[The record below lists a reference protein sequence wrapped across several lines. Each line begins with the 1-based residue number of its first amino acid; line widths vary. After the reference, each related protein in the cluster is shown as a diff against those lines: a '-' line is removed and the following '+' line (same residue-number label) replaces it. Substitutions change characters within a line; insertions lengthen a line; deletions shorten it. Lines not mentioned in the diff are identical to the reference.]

1 MEKNDKILKIK
12 NTKYTLKQSPHYE
25 EQKDEIDILTN
36 ILPDRLTIESED
48 PNYVL
53 NIIVKSSVE
62 NPEKE
67 YRLKIYLNY
76 FYPEKSPR
84 FEFYEIND
92 FLQEKRKK
100 EAISRLNK
108 VLEENIGLTTLFQ
121 LYEAAIEF
129 ADEEE
134 ERRAK
139 IIQEYKNQLG
149 KVHFPLSQMKIYKQF
164 DNIHVTDIAIMK
176 NNNLILA
183 SCENKFSPYL
193 RVIDDVYENKIFE
206 MNLLNNSDNN
216 KYQFE
221 IKKMFLYEI
230 SNTEDELYL
239 LCSDKNIRKYKITYL
254 KTKLKKTGLN
264 FTIEFISNNYY
275 FDFYDMLLLTNYK
288 CFAFL
293 TKEEIIFWKHNDNF
307 SINGEYIINQIKNKK
322 NYIEIF
328 YINENLFALTSSK
341 NSEIILLHF
350 VDNYLKK
357 YRWGKKIKISCS
369 KTKNYLVKIDEKNL
383 LFGNNNL
390 RELTIIYMPTGEIVT
405 KYECNILS
413 AIFKINESIY
423 ICSNKSI
430 EEIDFKKVY
439 LCDIENNNKT
449 IFNSVSLIKP
459 IKKGY
464 YVFSNSS
471 SFMICK

>member
-149 KVHFPLSQMKIYKQF
+149 KVHFPLNQMKIYKQF
-164 DNIHVTDIAIMK
+164 DNIYVTDIIIMK
-176 NNNLILA
+176 NNCLILA

-193 RVIDDVYENKIFE
+193 RVIDDVYE
-206 MNLLNNSDNN
+206 
-216 KYQFE
+216 
-221 IKKMFLYEI
+221 IKFL
-230 SNTEDELYL
+230 
-239 LCSDKNIRKYKITYL
+239 K
-254 KTKLKKTGLN
+254 
-264 FTIEFISNNYY
+264 
-275 FDFYDMLLLTNYK
+275 
-288 CFAFL
+288 
-293 TKEEIIFWKHNDNF
+293 
-307 SINGEYIINQIKNKK
+307 
-322 NYIEIF
+322 
-328 YINENLFALTSSK
+328 
-341 NSEIILLHF
+341 
-350 VDNYLKK
+350 
-357 YRWGKKIKISCS
+357 
-369 KTKNYLVKIDEKNL
+369 
-383 LFGNNNL
+383 
-390 RELTIIYMPTGEIVT
+390 
-405 KYECNILS
+405 
-413 AIFKINESIY
+413 
-423 ICSNKSI
+423 
-430 EEIDFKKVY
+430 
-439 LCDIENNNKT
+439 
-449 IFNSVSLIKP
+449 
-459 IKKGY
+459 
-464 YVFSNSS
+464 
-471 SFMICK
+471 